1 MIGLCAVEMRI
12 EVPLSMS
19 AAPKIRAEERKL
31 ERCSP
36 MLIEPKVIV
45 KLPIVDWSAV

>member
-1 MIGLCAVEMRI
+1 MIGLFAVEMRI
-12 EVPLSMS
+12 GVPLSMMS

-45 KLPIVDWSAV
+45 KLPIVD